1 MKSGD
6 SLVDGGIDVSPVGRD
21 GGDACRERVADR
33 DESQALRAVL
43 QDHVVHRAEDRR
55 HATGGEG
62 ADGRR
67 EGGTHLERTGEVE
80 SERGEG

>member
-1 MKSGD
+1 
-6 SLVDGGIDVSPVGRD
+6 
-21 GGDACRERVADR
+21 
-33 DESQALRAVL
+33 L

-62 ADGRR
+62 AEGRR